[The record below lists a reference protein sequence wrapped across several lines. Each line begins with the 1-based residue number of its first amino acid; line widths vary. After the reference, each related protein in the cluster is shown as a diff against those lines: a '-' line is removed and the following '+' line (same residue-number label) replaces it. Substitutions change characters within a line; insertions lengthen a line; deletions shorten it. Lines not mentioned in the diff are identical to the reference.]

1 MSRRRYLSKR
11 NDAADPYMPA
21 TGAQKHQAVPLP
33 GCVMHGMLHIDAIA
47 WISRTLR
54 CVQGDEK
61 PQARHFRNF
70 HATLKVQTFDDIDQC
85 VKIATTALALA
96 PEATLG
102 LRELAINAVEH
113 GNLEIDFDHK
123 SELLAGGTWQNEIE
137 RRLASAEYCDRFASV
152 ELLRNGEQFTIHITD
167 QGPGFNWRQHLDDET
182 APKHMLHGRGMSIA
196 MAGGFDSLAYDG
208 VGNQVTIRGACVPDQ
223 SA

>member
-1 MSRRRYLSKR
+1 MSRRRHLSKR
-11 NDAADPYMPA
+11 NDAADPSMPA
-21 TGAQKHQAVPLP
+21 GAQKHPPMPLP
-33 GCVMHGMLHIDAIA
+33 GCVMHVTPDIEALA

-54 CVQGDEK
+54 CVEGNEE
-61 PQARHFRNF
+61 PQARLFRDF

-123 SELLAGGTWQNEIE
+123 SELLAGGTWQDEIE
-137 RRLASAEYCDRFASV
+137 RRLASAEYRDRFASV

-167 QGPGFNWRQHLDDET
+167 QGSGFNWRKHLDDTT
-182 APKHMLHGRGMSIA
+182 APKHLLHGRGMSLA

-208 VGNQVTIRGACVPDQ
+208 LGNQVTIRGACAPDQ
-223 SA
+223 IA

>member
-1 MSRRRYLSKR
+1 MSRRRHLSKR

-21 TGAQKHQAVPLP
+21 AGAQKHQAVPLP
-33 GCVMHGMLHIDAIA
+33 GCVMHGMLHIDAVA

-54 CVQGDEK
+54 CVEGDEK
-61 PQARHFRNF
+61 PLASHFRHF

-123 SELLAGGTWQNEIE
+123 SELLAGGTWQAEIE
-137 RRLASAEYCDRFASV
+137 RRLASAEYGDRFASV
-152 ELLRNGEQFTIHITD
+152 ELLRNGEQFKIYITD
-167 QGPGFNWRQHLDDET
+167 QGPGFNWRKHLDETT
-182 APKHMLHGRGMSIA
+182 APRHILHGRGMSLA
-196 MAGGFDSLAYDG
+196 MAAGFDDLVYDG
-208 VGNQVTIRGACVPDQ
+208 VGNQVTIRGACASDQ